1 MRIVFFGTP
10 EFAVPSLRA
19 LLDEGADV
27 VAVVT
32 QPDRPQG
39 RSRSTIVP
47 PPVKTLAEERGLAVM
62 QPERPRGDVFLA
74 NLRRVAPEVGVVVA
88 YGHILRPEVLAVP
101 ARGMINVHASLLP
114 RHRGAAPIQA
124 AILAGDLETGVTVMR
139 MDPGMDTGP
148 ILHQARTLIRPDET
162 GGQLASRLA
171 ELGGR
176 ALTEAL
182 VLLQQGVL
190 RPEPQDETRATYAP
204 KLDRDQARISWND
217 PGEEVVRRIRA
228 FDPTPGAWTTLDG
241 GELKL
246 FGGRLAGAGAGR
258 ARGGEGGG
266 GGAGGSEPGTILG
279 VASELVVATGAG
291 DVAIADVQP
300 AGRRRM
306 TAAEWFRGREGTG
319 TGAAVGWRFQ

>member
-19 LLDEGADV
+19 LLDEGAEV

-39 RSRSTIVP
+39 RSRSTIMP
-47 PPVKTLAEERGLAVM
+47 PPVKTLAKERGLTVM
-62 QPERPRGDVFLA
+62 QPERPQGDVFLA
-74 NLRRVAPEVGVVVA
+74 NLRRVAPDLGVVVA

-114 RHRGAAPIQA
+114 RHRGAAPVQA
-124 AILAGDLETGVTVMR
+124 AIIAGDLETGVTIMR
-139 MDPGMDTGP
+139 LDTGMDTGP

-171 ELGGR
+171 ELGAR
-176 ALTEAL
+176 ALIEAL
-182 VLLQQGVL
+182 VLLRQSVL
-190 RPEPQDETRATYAP
+190 QPEPQDDARATYAP
-204 KLDRDQARISWND
+204 KLDRDRARISWDD
-217 PGEEVVRRIRA
+217 PGDEVARRIRA
-228 FDPTPGAWTTLDG
+228 LDPTPGAWTTLEG

-246 FGGRLAGAGAGR
+246 FGARLAD
-258 ARGGEGGG
+258 GGG
-266 GGAGGSEPGTILG
+266 EPGTILG
-279 VASELVVATGAG
+279 AGSELLVATGVGA
-291 DVAIADVQP
+291 VAIAQVQP

-306 TAAEWFRGREGTG
+306 MAAEWLHGREGAG
-319 TGAAVGWRFQ
+319 GGAATGRRFQ